1 MSLAVSPS
9 MSEGSRGK
17 SVAWGGVIRRPG
29 HTSQWN
35 SGRWVT
41 DTRTPDYG
49 GAVAQRVLTW
59 WGSLGSRHMHQWK
72 YYTARVPFPH
82 HLDVIEDSPR

>member
-1 MSLAVSPS
+1 MYIAVHMLSIFEPVVPASKFHFMKHTSSMSLAVSPS
-9 MSEGSRGK
+9 MSEGSRGN

-49 GAVAQRVLTW
+49 EVVAQRE
-59 WGSLGSRHMHQWK
+59 QN
-72 YYTARVPFPH
+72 
-82 HLDVIEDSPR
+82 